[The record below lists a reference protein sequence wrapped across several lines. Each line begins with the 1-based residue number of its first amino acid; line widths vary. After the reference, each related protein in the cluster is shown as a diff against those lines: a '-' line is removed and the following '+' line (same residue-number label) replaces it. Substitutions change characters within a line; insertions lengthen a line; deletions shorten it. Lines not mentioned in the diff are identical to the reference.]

1 MKEAFLQYV
10 WRNRLF
16 RDEGLRTTAGEPLRI
31 QFPGYPNS
39 DAGPDFRQA
48 VIQIGDITWAGDV
61 EIHIRSSDWYRHR
74 HQEDAKYRSVILHV
88 VYEHDVEVVRRPN
101 ECYPTL
107 ELRGRVPEEIF
118 RRCDELVG
126 SPELLACRSKIKLCD
141 PLTLQALVSSMAME
155 RLLRKQAWVHDTVRQ
170 CQGNWH
176 EALYRL
182 LAVSFGFKTN
192 GDAFELLARSLPY
205 RILSRHL
212 DSALQV
218 NALLFGQAGMLETPL
233 GDSYYS
239 KLKYEYD
246 YLRYKYN
253 LQPIGEERWNLLRLR
268 PSNFP
273 CLRIAQLA
281 ALLTRDKK
289 LLDTLLHTDDLG
301 KLRERFAVSADLY
314 WRTHYHFGRET
325 APHGVVLGASTVDS
339 LLINTVVPF
348 LFAHHK
354 FFGEEARLESVM
366 SVWERLPFEDNRL
379 TRVCTGTPIPRTSA
393 LDSQAIM
400 ELLGEY
406 CTKKRCM
413 ECTVGD
419 RIIQQKGPDGGLM
432 RIV

>member
-16 RDEGLRTTAGEPLRI
+16 RDEGMRTTSGEPLRI
-31 QFPGYPNS
+31 VFPGYPNS

-48 VIQIGDITWAGDV
+48 VIRIGDITWAGDV
-61 EIHIRSSDWYRHR
+61 EIHLRSSDWYRHR

-88 VYEHDVEVVRRPN
+88 VYEHDVEVERQPN

-107 ELRGRVPEEIF
+107 ALRGLVPEEIF

-126 SPELLACRSKIKLCD
+126 SPELLACRSRIAACD
-141 PLTLQALVSSMAME
+141 PLTLQAFVSTMAME
-155 RLLRKQAWVHDTVRQ
+155 RLLRKQERVLDTVRQ
-170 CQGNWH
+170 CQGDWR

-218 NALLFGQAGMLETPL
+218 NALLFGQAGMLGNSL
-233 GDSYYS
+233 GDTYYS

-253 LQPIGEERWNLLRLR
+253 LLPIGEERWNLLRLR

-281 ALLTRDKK
+281 ALLVRDKN
-289 LLDTLLHTDDLG
+289 LLDTLLHTSDLEV
-301 KLRERFAVSADLY
+301 LRRCFAVSADSY

-325 APHGVVLGASTVDS
+325 EPHGVALGASTADS

-348 LFAHHK
+348 LFAHYK
-354 FFGEEARLESVM
+354 FFGVDEKLESVM
-366 SVWERLPFEDNRL
+366 MVWDRLPFEDNRL
-379 TRVCTGTPIPRTSA
+379 TRVCEGTPLPRGSA
-393 LDSQAIM
+393 LDSQAVI
-400 ELLGEY
+400 ELLGQY

-419 RIIQQKGPDGGLM
+419 RIIQKEGPDEGSG
-432 RIV
+432 

>member
-1 MKEAFLQYV
+1 MHYV

-16 RDEGLRTTAGEPLRI
+16 RDEGVRTTSGEPLRI
-31 QFPGYPNS
+31 VFPGYPNS

-48 VIQIGDITWAGDV
+48 VIQIGSITWAGDV
-61 EIHIRSSDWYRHR
+61 EIHLRSSDWHRHR
-74 HQEDAKYRSVILHV
+74 HQEDAKYQSVILHV
-88 VYEHDVEVVRRPN
+88 VYEHDAEVERQPN
-101 ECYPTL
+101 EYYPTL
-107 ELRGRVPEEIF
+107 ALRGLVPEEIF

-126 SPELLACRSKIKLCD
+126 SPELLACRSKIHVCD
-141 PLTLQALVSSMAME
+141 PLALQAFVSAMAME
-155 RLLRKQAWVHDTVRQ
+155 RLLRKQEWVLDTVRQ
-170 CQGNWH
+170 CQGDWH

-182 LAVSFGFKTN
+182 LSVSFGFKTN

-233 GDSYYS
+233 GDAYFS

-246 YLRYKYN
+246 YLRYKYS
-253 LQPIGEERWNLLRLR
+253 LQPIGTERWNLLRLR

-281 ALLTRDKK
+281 ALLIRNRD
-289 LLDTLLHTDDLG
+289 LLDTLLNTSDLDV
-301 KLRERFAVSADLY
+301 LRRCFAVSADSY

-325 APHGVVLGASTVDS
+325 ESHGVSLGMSMADS

-348 LFAHHK
+348 LFAHYK
-354 FFGEEARLESVM
+354 FFGVDEKLESVM
-366 SVWERLPFEDNRL
+366 SVWDRLPFEDNRL
-379 TRVCTGTPIPRTSA
+379 TRVCEGTPIRCGSA
-393 LDSQAIM
+393 LDSQAMI
-400 ELLGEY
+400 ELLGQY
-406 CTKKRCM
+406 CKKKRCM

-419 RIIQQKGPDGGLM
+419 RIIQKTGPDEGP
-432 RIV
+432 V

>member
-1 MKEAFLQYV
+1 MKEAFLHYV

-16 RDEGLRTTAGEPLRI
+16 RDEGVRTTSGEPLRI
-31 QFPGYPNS
+31 VFPGYPNS

-48 VIQIGDITWAGDV
+48 VIQIGSITWAGDV
-61 EIHIRSSDWYRHR
+61 EIHLRSSDWHRHR
-74 HQEDAKYRSVILHV
+74 HQEDAKYQSVILHV
-88 VYEHDVEVVRRPN
+88 VYEHDAEVERQPN
-101 ECYPTL
+101 EYYPTL
-107 ELRGRVPEEIF
+107 ALRGLVPEEIF

-126 SPELLACRSKIKLCD
+126 SPELLACRSKIHVCD
-141 PLTLQALVSSMAME
+141 PLALQAFVSAMAME
-155 RLLRKQAWVHDTVRQ
+155 RLLRKQEWVLDTVRQ
-170 CQGNWH
+170 CQGDWH

-182 LAVSFGFKTN
+182 LSVSFGFKTN

-233 GDSYYS
+233 GDAYFS

-246 YLRYKYN
+246 YLRYKYS
-253 LQPIGEERWNLLRLR
+253 LQPIGTERWNLLRLR

-281 ALLTRDKK
+281 ALLIRNRD
-289 LLDTLLHTDDLG
+289 LLDTLLNTSDLDV
-301 KLRERFAVSADLY
+301 LRRCFAVSADSY

-325 APHGVVLGASTVDS
+325 ESHGVSLGMSMADS

-348 LFAHHK
+348 LFAHYK
-354 FFGEEARLESVM
+354 FFGVDEKLESVM
-366 SVWERLPFEDNRL
+366 SVWDRLPFEDNRL
-379 TRVCTGTPIPRTSA
+379 TRVCEGTPIRCGSA
-393 LDSQAIM
+393 LDSQAMI
-400 ELLGEY
+400 ELLGQY
-406 CTKKRCM
+406 CKKKRCM

-419 RIIQQKGPDGGLM
+419 RIIQKTGPDEGP
-432 RIV
+432 V

>member
-16 RDEGLRTTAGEPLRI
+16 RDEGVRTTSGEPLRI
-31 QFPGYPNS
+31 VFPGYPNS

-48 VIQIGDITWAGDV
+48 VVQIGGITWAGDV
-61 EIHIRSSDWYRHR
+61 EIHLRSSDWYRHR
-74 HQEDAKYRSVILHV
+74 HQSDAKYRSVILHV
-88 VYEHDVEVVRRPN
+88 VYEHDTEVERQPN

-107 ELRGRVPEEIF
+107 ELCGRVPEEIF

-126 SPELLACRSKIKLCD
+126 SPELLACRSKIEVCD
-141 PLTLQALVSSMAME
+141 PLTVQAFVSTMAME
-155 RLLRKQAWVHDTVRQ
+155 RLLRKQGWVLDTVRQ
-170 CQGNWH
+170 CQGDWR

-182 LAVSFGFKTN
+182 LVVSFGFKTN

-218 NALLFGQAGMLETPL
+218 NALLFGQAGMLGDSL
-233 GDSYYS
+233 GDAYYS

-246 YLRYKYN
+246 FLQYKYA
-253 LQPIGEERWNLLRLR
+253 LQPIGTERWNLLRLR

-281 ALLTRDKK
+281 ALLIRNKD
-289 LLDTLLHTDDLG
+289 LLDTLLHSSDLDV
-301 KLRERFAVSADLY
+301 LRRCFAVTADIY

-325 APHGVVLGASTVDS
+325 VPHGIALGASTADS
-339 LLINTVVPF
+339 LFINTVVPF
-348 LFAHHK
+348 LFAHYK
-354 FFGEEARLESVM
+354 FSGADEKLESVM
-366 SVWERLPFEDNRL
+366 MVWDRLPFEDNRL
-379 TRVCTGTPIPRTSA
+379 TRVCVGTPIPRTSA
-393 LDSQAIM
+393 LDSQAMM
-400 ELLGEY
+400 ELLGQY
-406 CTKKRCM
+406 CKKKRCM

-419 RIIQQKGPDGGLM
+419 RIIQRRGPVKDP
-432 RIV
+432 V